1 VTHFVLDE
9 RLAGD
14 SLPLG
19 ASELSLLR
27 LMDNALVPWLI
38 LVPKVDC
45 RELYELGPDDQTR
58 LLAEINAL
66 SRFLHA
72 EFAPDKLNVAAI
84 GNLVPQLHIH
94 LVARRRDDFCWPG
107 VVWGRPEREPYT
119 PAEAARIRAL
129 VAARL
134 APGFTAYGADV

>member
-1 VTHFVLDE
+1 MTPFVLDE
-9 RLAGD
+9 RLARD

-19 ASELSLLR
+19 ESNLSLLR
-27 LMDNALVPWLI
+27 LVDNALVPWLI

-58 LLAEINAL
+58 LLAQIHAL
-66 SRFLHA
+66 SRFLTA

-107 VVWGRPEREPYT
+107 VVWGRPERQPYT
-119 PAEAARIRAL
+119 PAEVERLRAL

-134 APGFTAYGADV
+134 SPSFTAYCPDV

>member
-1 VTHFVLDE
+1 MTPFVLDE
-9 RLAGD
+9 RLAHD

-19 ASELSLLR
+19 ESELSLLR

-38 LVPKVDC
+38 LVPRVDC
-45 RELYELGPDDQTR
+45 RELYELAPADQTR

-66 SRFLHA
+66 SRCLTA

-94 LVARRRDDFCWPG
+94 LIARRRDDFCWPE

-119 PAEAARIRAL
+119 PAEVQRLRAL
-129 VAARL
+129 VASGL
-134 APGFTAYGADV
+134 APGFTPSDADV

>member
-9 RLAGD
+9 RLARD

-19 ASELSLLR
+19 ESELSLLR

-45 RELYELGPDDQTR
+45 RELFELANDDQTR

-66 SRFLHA
+66 SGFLKTELGA
-72 EFAPDKLNVAAI
+72 DKLNVAAI

-107 VVWGRPEREPYT
+107 VVWGRPERQPYT
-119 PAEAARIRAL
+119 PAEVERLRAL
-129 VAARL
+129 VADRL
-134 APGFTAYGADV
+134 AAGFTAYGADV

>member
-1 VTHFVLDE
+1 VTPFVLDE
-9 RLAGD
+9 RLARD

-19 ASELSLLR
+19 ESELSLLR

-45 RELYELGPDDQTR
+45 RELFELANDDQTR

-66 SRFLHA
+66 SGFLKTELGA
-72 EFAPDKLNVAAI
+72 DKLNVAAI

-107 VVWGRPEREPYT
+107 VVWGRPERQPYT
-119 PAEAARIRAL
+119 PAEVERLRAL
-129 VAARL
+129 VADRL

>member
-1 VTHFVLDE
+1 MPFVLDE
-9 RLAGD
+9 RLARD

-19 ASELSLLR
+19 ESELSLLR

-45 RELYELGPDDQTR
+45 RELFELASDDQTR

-66 SRFLHA
+66 SRFLDA

-94 LVARRRDDFCWPG
+94 LIAWRRDDFCWPG
-107 VVWGRPEREPYT
+107 VVWGRPERQPYT
-119 PAEAARIRAL
+119 PAEVERLRAL
-129 VAARL
+129 VADRL